1 MSSVI
6 KYIKPINWFNYKGD
20 NNQINFS
27 SGTNILVGTNNAGK
41 TKLHN
46 AFRFILN
53 NNVIIKIKVED
64 KKEFKEIY
72 PDEKKYALDIF
83 NNSAYSEL
91 KLNDIGK
98 FGVELCFERK
108 SPRGDRKYIVEK
120 IIKLRKV
127 SDSECEI
134 LENSQQIYTLDP
146 YTKGRKPSNEKVD
159 VVVNLLIRKMYRK
172 FFLVEGEQMGMMTPL
187 QGEGLKTTIKS
198 LTDINSIDTVV
209 DVVDQLQKKISSDKK
224 KYESKISDL
233 SKKDKAL
240 IDEKHKLETQR
251 EQYLDLIQTST
262 ETLENLNTKLE
273 NNRIKF
279 DDTKANKIL
288 LDELDSLSKKEKI
301 IEHRIDENYRDFIN
315 SLTND
320 RRFNFSKLFD
330 ENDLDDDFEKIDN
343 KFGNYLKQRRIE
355 LKKDISAEDQ
365 SILQKL
371 VKTEPHPDILKEM
384 VEDHIKKCYICKSN
398 LEKDNIDFIKN
409 VLIPHYEISSE
420 NDDKEL
426 TSIIS
431 IKDSI
436 KSIYLDSRQYY
447 SVDNDFIHDAEQHH
461 ADLEQDKID
470 IQNEIKEFVQTHGD
484 KNDLN
489 SEVSE
494 GFLAEYA
501 FDNKKIG
508 ELDGN
513 IKSYKSLAKN
523 LKERISV
530 IEKKIYN
537 NNKGDD
543 KLETYNNI
551 KEFIFELDN
560 YFEKTKED
568 IYDGFAK
575 SLEEKSSKRFKNLFR
590 NNRDI
595 KNHRLVVNV
604 NKREVGFKTDYS
616 FEIFLKNKLG
626 VKLKQEGGASSTFEP
641 LSVVFGLIDYA
652 NEYSNSKQTLPFIA
666 DAPVSRVTS
675 DTKITFFETI
685 INDEI
690 LSQNI
695 IIVMDL
701 WDNKQ
706 NGINDL
712 GDSVLRLIESKKDSS
727 FITLIPKENNT
738 GVEFNYIK
746 NGK

>member
-6 KYIKPINWFNYKGD
+6 HYIKPINWFNYKGAD
-20 NNQINFS
+20 NQINFS

-53 NNVIIKIKVED
+53 NNVIIKVKVED

-108 SPRGDRKYIVEK
+108 SPRQDRKYIVEK
-120 IIKLRKV
+120 IIKLRKL

-134 LENSQQIYTLDP
+134 LGNSQQIYTVDP
-146 YTKGRKPSNEKVD
+146 YTKGRKRSSEKVED
-159 VVVNLLIRKMYRK
+159 VVNLLIRKMYRK

-198 LTDINSIDTVV
+198 LTNINSIDRVV

-224 KYESKISDL
+224 KYESKILDL
-233 SKKDKAL
+233 SKADQDL
-240 IDEKHKLETQR
+240 IKEKHESETQR
-251 EQYLDLIQTST
+251 DEYIGLFEKRIDTF
-262 ETLENLNTKLE
+262 EKLNIKLE
-273 NNRIKF
+273 NNIIKF
-279 DDTKANKIL
+279 DESKTNQKLLIELNKL
-288 LDELDSLSKKEKI
+288 LLKEKNN
-301 IEHRIDENYRDFIN
+301 ETRIDENYRDFIN
-315 SLTND
+315 SLTNNE
-320 RRFNFSKLFD
+320 RFNFSKLFD
-330 ENDLDDDFEKIDN
+330 ENDLDDDFKKIDN
-343 KFGNYLKQRRIE
+343 KFGTYLKERRIE

-384 VEDHIKKCYICKSN
+384 VEDHIRKCYICKSN
-398 LEKDNIDFIKN
+398 LEKENIDFIKN
-409 VLIPHYEISSE
+409 VLIPHYETSTK
-420 NDDKEL
+420 NDDEEL
-426 TSIIS
+426 TSILS

-447 SVDNDFIHDAEQHH
+447 PVDNDFIHDAEQYH

-470 IQNEIKEFVQTHGD
+470 IQNEIKDFIQKHGD
-484 KNDLN
+484 KNDLR
-489 SEVSE
+489 SVVDQD
-494 GFLAEYA
+494 FITEYA
-501 FDNKKIG
+501 NDNKTAG
-508 ELDGN
+508 ELD
-513 IKSYKSLAKN
+513 
-523 LKERISV
+523 ERIKNDKKVLKTLDDKISA
-530 IEKKIYN
+530 IEKKL
-537 NNKGDD
+537 NKNSEGDD
-543 KLETYNNI
+543 KLGTYNSI
-551 KEFIFELDN
+551 KEFIFDLDQ

-568 IYDGFAK
+568 IYEGFAR

-604 NKREVGFKTDYS
+604 NKRDLGFKTDYS

-652 NEYSNSKQTLPFIA
+652 NDYANSKQTLPFIA

-701 WDNKQ
+701 WDNKR
-706 NGINDL
+706 NNINDL

-738 GVEFNYIK
+738 GVKFNYIK